1 VSASRRI
8 LFVLAGLAAAAV
20 VAGTAIRPT
29 AAQAPG
35 TVAIHAAVEAP
46 NGVPLEGLTGQDFE
60 IVSGGIPQPFTLAA
74 AAPLPIDTLLVA
86 DLTSSVTGRLRGVW
100 ATPWPEAFSL
110 AADRLITDLRPGDRA
125 RVMAMIGPR
134 FVASPVWSGDRVTLQ
149 RALRVFTIPDAP
161 VEPSPLWDAVD
172 EALTLFPPDARRRA
186 IVVVTDG
193 RATGN
198 RAPLADV
205 TERAM
210 LAGIAVSIVELNPP
224 TRSLGVPHSELT
236 PGPMALLERL
246 TTASGGVHRLVIP
259 DARGTHN
266 TRTAVGQ
273 ILDLMRTSYVLT
285 FVPPAA
291 GPAVRPIDVR
301 VKRPGVTVRARQGY
315 GIGTSVKF

>member
-1 VSASRRI
+1 MRYRSRLLI
-8 LFVLAGLAAAAV
+8 LVVLAASAVAAV
-20 VAGTAIRPT
+20 TTVRPE

-35 TVAIHAAVEAP
+35 PIAIHAAVEAP
-46 NGVPLEGLTGQDFE
+46 NGVPLEGLTSNDFE
-60 IVSGGIPQPFTLAA
+60 ILSGGIPQPFTLAGP
-74 AAPLPIDTLLVA
+74 PLPIDTLLVA

-110 AADRLITDLRPGDRA
+110 AADRLITDVRMEDRA

-134 FVASPVWSGDRVTLQ
+134 FVASPAWSGDRATLQ

-172 EALTLFPPDARRRA
+172 EALTLFPSDARRRA

-198 RAPLADV
+198 RAPLAEV
-205 TERAM
+205 IERTM
-210 LAGIAVSIVELNPP
+210 LAGIAVSIVELTPP
-224 TRSLGVPHSELT
+224 TRSLGVPHSERA
-236 PGPMALLERL
+236 PGPTALLERL
-246 TTASGGVHRLVIP
+246 TAASGGVHRLVTP
-259 DARGTHN
+259 DARGNHN

-285 FVPPAA
+285 FTPPTA
-291 GPAVRPIDVR
+291 GPAVRPIEVR
-301 VKRPGVTVRARQGY
+301 VTRPGVTVRARRGY
-315 GIGTSVKF
+315 AMAKR